1 MKKTI
6 VTTFCILMLCSLL
19 LLINAGSIK
28 AGNPEYSLLEY
39 GAQGTTTVD
48 GMWTEPDEWYDG
60 PVLPL
65 GDSGVYV
72 YCMDFNTMGIQ
83 WCVEIFND
91 DTDDAEDYWQICL
104 DADNS
109 GGTAPQSGDF
119 KIDIV
124 GHTDLVCYEGNGA
137 GWDVITPDAGEITWD
152 NSISTSSSWNSTSHW
167 ILEIVILKETG
178 AIVTG
183 QPPNGMRVA
192 VYDASNSAA
201 GVQAWPPGS
210 SADVPDEY
218 GVISGFSMDPIPEGL
233 TFGVMVLLSSVS
245 LLVGYHYF
253 RKRKETKVAAQ

>member
-6 VTTFCILMLCSLL
+6 VIPFCTFMLCSLL
-19 LLINAGSIK
+19 LINVGIIT
-28 AGNPEYSLLEY
+28 AGNPDYSLLEY

-65 GDSGVYV
+65 SDSGVYV
-72 YCMDFNTMGIQ
+72 YGMDFNTYGIQ

-109 GGTAPQSGDF
+109 GGTAPGTGDF

-124 GHTDLVCYEGNGA
+124 GHTELVCYEGNGA
-137 GWDVITPDAGEITWD
+137 GWDVITPDAGEIEWA

-167 ILEIVILKETG
+167 ILEIVILKTTG

-192 VYDASNSAA
+192 VYDANNSAA
-201 GVQAWPPGS
+201 GVQAWPLGS

-233 TFGVMVLLSSVS
+233 TFAVMALLSSVS
-245 LLVGYHYF
+245 LLAGSQYL
-253 RKRKETKVAAQ
+253 RKRAKKLEKQ